1 MLSEIAIKLSADKLS
16 EAKAETPIASLSI
29 LEGVTLKLSADRLSI
44 GRPIVAPSGAEGGAS
59 LGAEGGAFISTGAS
73 GAVCLN
79 SADGVQAQSKM
90 KANTKTTEPVFFFTR
105 AKIHKNS

>member
-1 MLSEIAIKLSADKLS
+1 MLSDTAIKLSVRRLS
-16 EAKAETPIASLSI
+16 KAEAEMPIVF
-29 LEGVTLKLSADRLSI
+29 EGGIVAMLIPDRLSI
-44 GRPIVAPSGAEGGAS
+44 GKSIVAPSEAEGGTS